1 MFFSDNGPNPRIEKA
16 FLDGQDREVIV
27 FVGLVRVIS
36 LSVDVL
42 NKKLY
47 WIDNGKHTLEV
58 SNYDGSS
65 RRVIR
70 LMNNNPWMD
79 IIYYQVK
86 TTLIKS
92 PRMPSYLVHF
102 AYFLIVY
109 KIFGVRRIDLK
120 SIAFLLP
127 AFIDDQATNT
137 ANLKLMS
144 LHDTK

>member
-47 WIDNGKHTLEV
+47 WTDYGKHTMEV

-65 RRVIR
+65 RRVIK
-70 LMNNNPWMD
+70 LKNFGYMVD
-79 IIYYQVK
+79 LVYYQVK
-86 TTLIKS
+86 QLS
-92 PRMPSYLVHF
+92 
-102 AYFLIVY
+102 
-109 KIFGVRRIDLK
+109 
-120 SIAFLLP
+120 
-127 AFIDDQATNT
+127 
-137 ANLKLMS
+137 
-144 LHDTK
+144 